1 MHDINMY
8 SCFLLERYAQAQT
21 TVNYKRQLC
30 GYCAATVRLLCG
42 NCAATALATLRPF
55 PNRYAMCVLLRTMLK
70 LRAATAWPLRHGCAI
85 IAW

>member
-1 MHDINMY
+1 MHYINMY

-30 GYCAATVRLLCG
+30 GYCAATVRLLH
-42 NCAATALATLRPF
+42 LATVWPF